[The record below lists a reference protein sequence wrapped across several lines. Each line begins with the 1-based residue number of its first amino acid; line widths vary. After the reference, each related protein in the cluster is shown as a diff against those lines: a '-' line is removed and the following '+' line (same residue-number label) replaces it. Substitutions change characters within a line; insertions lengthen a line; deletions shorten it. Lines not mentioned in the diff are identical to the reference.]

1 MSTDTITSTSTN
13 TVASPRSAAGASS
26 YKLRTFVVVFSL
38 TATVV
43 YVLCDL
49 LGFPL
54 FTYHPA
60 TGRLE
65 WGYAL
70 PRRNEGPVMYWY
82 GWLLTTAIVSTVVA
96 LLATFLP
103 ENVTRRIPLFALWVL
118 PVLAVPIMF
127 YTLMSF
133 WTK

>member
-1 MSTDTITSTSTN
+1 MSTETVTSPG
-13 TVASPRSAAGASS
+13 TVASAPARSAVAASARV
-26 YKLRTFVVVFSL
+26 RTFVVVFSI
-38 TATVV
+38 TATVG

-49 LGFPL
+49 LGWPL

-65 WGYAL
+65 WGYAP

-82 GWLLTTAIVSTVVA
+82 GWVLTTAIVSTVVA
-96 LLATFLP
+96 ALATFVP
-103 ENVTRRIPLFALWVL
+103 ENVTRRIPLFTLWLL

-127 YTLMSF
+127 WSLMYF

>member
-1 MSTDTITSTSTN
+1 MNAKSLA
-13 TVASPRSAAGASS
+13 ASE
-26 YKLRTFVVVFSL
+26 KFRTFVLVFSL
-38 TATVV
+38 TAMVI
-43 YVLCDL
+43 YVLSDVFGL
-49 LGFPL
+49 PV

-60 TGRLE
+60 TGRFE

-82 GWLLTTAIVSTVVA
+82 GWILTMLIGATVA
-96 LLATFLP
+96 GLLATLLP
-103 ENVTRRIPLFALWVL
+103 ERMGKKIPLALLWVL
-118 PVLAVPIMF
+118 PILAAPVMF

>member
-1 MSTDTITSTSTN
+1 MSTETITSKTTIASAPSRA
-13 TVASPRSAAGASS
+13 VASSR
-26 YKLRTFVVVFSL
+26 LRTFVVVFSI

-43 YVLCDL
+43 YVLCL
-49 LGFPL
+49 LFGWPL

-65 WGYAL
+65 WGYGL

-82 GWLLTTAIVSTVVA
+82 GWVVMTAIVSSLVA

-103 ENVTRRIPLFALWVL
+103 ERITGRIPLFLLWALPLATL
-118 PVLAVPIMF
+118 PIFAF
-127 YTLMSF
+127 TLKEF
-133 WTK
+133 FFR

>member
-1 MSTDTITSTSTN
+1 MKAHPI
-13 TVASPRSAAGASS
+13 VSS
-26 YKLRTFVVVFSL
+26 NKFRTFMLVFSL
-38 TATVV
+38 SATVI

-49 LGFPL
+49 LSLPL
-54 FTYHPA
+54 FTFHPA
-60 TGRLE
+60 TGRVE

-82 GWLLTTAIVSTVVA
+82 GWLLTTLIASSVIA
-96 LLATFLP
+96 LLATLLP
-103 ENVTRRIPLFALWVL
+103 ENVTKRIPLVALWVL
-118 PVLAVPIMF
+118 PILAVPVMA

>member
-1 MSTDTITSTSTN
+1 MSTETVTSPGA
-13 TVASPRSAAGASS
+13 VASAPPRAAAATSS
-26 YKLRTFVVVFSL
+26 KLRTFVVVFSI

-49 LGFPL
+49 LGLPL
-54 FTYHPA
+54 FTFHPG

-82 GWLLTTAIVSTVVA
+82 GWVLTTAIVSSVVA

-103 ENVTRRIPLFALWVL
+103 EHVTRRIPLAILWLL

>member
-1 MSTDTITSTSTN
+1 MSTESVTSTT
-13 TVASPRSAAGASS
+13 TVAARRRAAVASS
-26 YKLRTFVVVFSL
+26 SKLRTFVVVFSL

-65 WGYAL
+65 WGL
-70 PRRNEGPVMYWY
+70 TPPRRNEGPVMYWY
-82 GWLLTTAIVSTVVA
+82 GWLVTTAIASSIVA

-103 ENVTRRIPLFALWVL
+103 ENITRRIPLFLLWVL
-118 PVLAVPIMF
+118 PLLAVPIMA

-133 WTK
+133 WTR

>member
-1 MSTDTITSTSTN
+1 MSTESVTSTT
-13 TVASPRSAAGASS
+13 TVAARRRAAVASS
-26 YKLRTFVVVFSL
+26 SKLRTFVVVFSL

-65 WGYAL
+65 WGLAP

-82 GWLLTTAIVSTVVA
+82 GWLVTTAIVSTVVA

-103 ENVTRRIPLFALWVL
+103 ENLTRRIPLVLLWLL
-118 PVLAVPIMF
+118 PLLAVPIMA

-133 WTK
+133 WTR

>member
-1 MSTDTITSTSTN
+1 MSTETVTPR
-13 TVASPRSAAGASS
+13 TVAPAPARSAVAASARV
-26 YKLRTFVVVFSL
+26 RTFAVVFSI

-49 LGFPL
+49 LGWPL

-82 GWLLTTAIVSTVVA
+82 GWVLTTAIVSTVVA
-96 LLATFLP
+96 ALATFVP
-103 ENVTRRIPLFALWVL
+103 ENVTRRIPLFTLWLL

-127 YTLMSF
+127 WSLMYF

>member
-1 MSTDTITSTSTN
+1 MSTDTITSTN
-13 TVASPRSAAGASS
+13 TVASARPAAVASS
-26 YKLRTFVVVFSL
+26 YKMRTFVVVFSL

-96 LLATFLP
+96 FLATLLP
-103 ENVTRRIPLFALWVL
+103 ESVTRRIPLFTLWLL
-118 PVLAVPIMF
+118 PILAAPIMF

>member
-1 MSTDTITSTSTN
+1 MSTESITSTT
-13 TVASPRSAAGASS
+13 TVASRRRPAVASS
-26 YKLRTFVVVFSL
+26 SKVRTFVLVFSL

-65 WGYAL
+65 WGLAP

-82 GWLLTTAIVSTVVA
+82 GWLVTTAIVSSVVG
-96 LLATFLP
+96 LLATLLP
-103 ENVTRRIPLFALWVL
+103 ERATSRIPLFALWLL
-118 PVLAVPIMF
+118 PILAVPVMA

-133 WTK
+133 WTR

>member
-1 MSTDTITSTSTN
+1 MSTNTITSTN
-13 TVASPRSAAGASS
+13 TAASPRSRSGAVASS
-26 YKLRTFVVVFSL
+26 YKLRTFLVVFSL

-65 WGYAL
+65 WGQTL

-82 GWLLTTAIVSTVVA
+82 GWVVTTAIVSTVVA
-96 LLATFLP
+96 FLATLLP
-103 ENVTRRIPLFALWVL
+103 ESLTRRIPLVALWLL
-118 PVLAVPIMF
+118 PLIAVPIMF

>member
-1 MSTDTITSTSTN
+1 MSTN
-13 TVASPRSAAGASS
+13 TVTSANTVASSRSGAVVSS
-26 YKLRTFVVVFSL
+26 YKLRAFVVVFSL

-54 FTYHPA
+54 FTFHPA

-82 GWLLTTAIVSTVVA
+82 GWLVTTAIVSTVVA
-96 LLATFLP
+96 FLATFLP
-103 ENVTRRIPLFALWVL
+103 EGLTRRIPLFALWLL
-118 PVLAVPIMF
+118 PVIAVPIMF

>member
-1 MSTDTITSTSTN
+1 MS
-13 TVASPRSAAGASS
+13 AQPLASS
-26 YKLRTFVVVFSL
+26 EKFRTFVLVFSL
-38 TATVV
+38 TATVI
-43 YVLCDL
+43 YVLSDL
-49 LGFPL
+49 LGLPL

-60 TGRLE
+60 TGRFE
-65 WGYAL
+65 FGYGL

-82 GWLLTTAIVSTVVA
+82 GWLLTTLIGAAVA
-96 LLATFLP
+96 GLLATLLP
-103 ENVTRRIPLFALWVL
+103 ESMSRRIPLALLWVL

>member
-1 MSTDTITSTSTN
+1 MSTETITPTT
-13 TVASPRSAAGASS
+13 TIASGRSAAASS
-26 YKLRTFVVVFSL
+26 TKVRTFVVVFSL

-43 YVLCDL
+43 YVLCL
-49 LGFPL
+49 LFGWPL

-82 GWLLTTAIVSTVVA
+82 GWILTTAIASSVVA
-96 LLATFLP
+96 VAATLLP
-103 ENVTRRIPLFALWVL
+103 ERITGRIPLFLLWVL
-118 PVLAVPIMF
+118 PVAA
-127 YTLMSF
+127 
-133 WTK
+133 

>member
-1 MSTDTITSTSTN
+1 MSTN
-13 TVASPRSAAGASS
+13 TVTSTKTAASARSAAVASS
-26 YKLRTFVVVFSL
+26 SRLRTFVVAFSL

-60 TGRLE
+60 TGRIE

-82 GWLLTTAIVSTVVA
+82 GWVVTTAIVSTVVA
-96 LLATFLP
+96 LLATYLP
-103 ENVTRRIPLFALWVL
+103 ENVTRRIPLFTLWLL

>member
-1 MSTDTITSTSTN
+1 VSAKSFA
-13 TVASPRSAAGASS
+13 ASE
-26 YKLRTFVVVFSL
+26 KFRTFVLVFSL
-38 TATVV
+38 TATAV
-43 YVLCDL
+43 YVLSDL
-49 LGFPL
+49 LGLPL

-60 TGRLE
+60 TGRFE
-65 WGYAL
+65 FGYGL

-82 GWLLTTAIVSTVVA
+82 GWILTTLIGAGMA
-96 LLATFLP
+96 GLLATLLP
-103 ENVTRRIPLFALWVL
+103 ESMSRKIPLALLWVL

>member
-1 MSTDTITSTSTN
+1 MRTN
-13 TVASPRSAAGASS
+13 IIASS
-26 YKLRTFVVVFSL
+26 EKFRTFALVFSL
-38 TATVV
+38 TAVVV

-49 LGFPL
+49 LKLPL

-82 GWLLTTAIVSTVVA
+82 GWLLTTLIAASA
-96 LLATFLP
+96 MGLLATLLP
-103 ENVTRRIPLFALWVL
+103 ERMTRRVPLFALWLL
-118 PVLAVPIMF
+118 PILAVPIMA

-133 WTK
+133 WIR

>member
-1 MSTDTITSTSTN
+1 MSTNTITSTN
-13 TVASPRSAAGASS
+13 TVASPRSAAVASS
-26 YKLRTFVVVFSL
+26 YKLRTFLVVFSL

-54 FTYHPA
+54 FTFHPA

-82 GWLLTTAIVSTVVA
+82 GWLVTTAIVSTVVA
-96 LLATFLP
+96 FLATFLP
-103 ENVTRRIPLFALWVL
+103 ESATRRIPLFALWLL
-118 PVLAVPIMF
+118 PIIAVPIMF

>member
-1 MSTDTITSTSTN
+1 MNRAAFVTSAKFRTFAIVFSI
-13 TVASPRSAAGASS
+13 SAAV
-26 YKLRTFVVVFSL
+26 L
-38 TATVV
+38 

-49 LGFPL
+49 LGLPL

-70 PRRNEGPVMYWY
+70 PRRGEGPVMYWY
-82 GWLLTTAIVSTVVA
+82 GWTLTTLLGAA
-96 LLATFLP
+96 ALGLLATLLP
-103 ENVTRRIPLFALWVL
+103 ESAVRKIPLALVWL
-118 PVLAVPIMF
+118 APLLAVPLLV
-127 YTLMSF
+127 YSLMPF

>member
-1 MSTDTITSTSTN
+1 MSTETITSTN
-13 TVASPRSAAGASS
+13 TVASPRKAAVVSS
-26 YKLRTFVVVFSL
+26 YKLRTFVVAFSL
-38 TATVV
+38 AATVI
-43 YVLCDL
+43 YVVCDL
-49 LGFPL
+49 LGLPL
-54 FTYHPA
+54 FTFHPA
-60 TGRLE
+60 TGRVE

-82 GWLLTTAIVSTVVA
+82 GWVMTTAIASTVVA

-103 ENVTRRIPLFALWVL
+103 ESVTRRIPLFTLWLL
-118 PVLAVPIMF
+118 PVIAVPIMF

>member
-1 MSTDTITSTSTN
+1 MSTNTVTSTN
-13 TVASPRSAAGASS
+13 TVAAARATATSS
-26 YKLRTFVVVFSL
+26 TKLRTFVVVFSL

-65 WGYAL
+65 WGYTL

-103 ENVTRRIPLFALWVL
+103 ESVTRRIPLFTLWVL
-118 PVLAVPIMF
+118 PIIAVPIMF
-127 YTLMSF
+127 YTLWSF

>member
-1 MSTDTITSTSTN
+1 MSTETVTSRN
-13 TVASPRSAAGASS
+13 AVRSSRAAGLSS
-26 YKLRTFVVVFSL
+26 VKLRSFVLVFSV
-38 TATVV
+38 TATLV
-43 YVLCDL
+43 YVLCEL
-49 LGFPL
+49 LGLPL

-82 GWLLTTAIVSTVVA
+82 GWVLTTAVVSTVMG
-96 LLATFLP
+96 LLATLLP
-103 ENVTRRIPLFALWVL
+103 ESAIRRFPLFALWVL
-118 PVLAVPIMF
+118 PVIAVPIMF
-127 YTLMSF
+127 FTLWSF

>member
-1 MSTDTITSTSTN
+1 MSTN
-13 TVASPRSAAGASS
+13 TVVSTKAVTAAAPSATAN
-26 YKLRTFVVVFSL
+26 KLRTFMVVFSL

-82 GWLLTTAIVSTVVA
+82 GWVVTTAIVSSVVA

-103 ENVTRRIPLFALWVL
+103 ENVTRRIPLFILWLL
-118 PVLAVPIMF
+118 PVLAVPVMF

>member
-1 MSTDTITSTSTN
+1 MSTNTITSTN
-13 TVASPRSAAGASS
+13 TVASPRSGAVASS
-26 YKLRTFVVVFSL
+26 YKLRTFVVAFSL
-38 TATVV
+38 AATVI

-49 LGFPL
+49 LDLPL

-65 WGYAL
+65 WGYTL

-82 GWLLTTAIVSTVVA
+82 GWVMTTAFASTVVA
-96 LLATFLP
+96 FLATFLP
-103 ENVTRRIPLFALWVL
+103 ESVTRRMPLFALWLL
-118 PVLAVPIMF
+118 PIIAVPIMF

>member
-1 MSTDTITSTSTN
+1 MSTDTIPSTT
-13 TVASPRSAAGASS
+13 TVASPRSAAASS
-26 YKLRTFVVVFSL
+26 TRLRTFVVVFSL

-43 YVLCDL
+43 YVLCDI

-65 WGYAL
+65 WGYGM

-96 LLATFLP
+96 LLATLLP
-103 ENVTRRIPLFALWVL
+103 ENITRRIPLFTLWLL
-118 PVLAVPIMF
+118 PLLAVPIMF

>member
-1 MSTDTITSTSTN
+1 MSTETIASTATI
-13 TVASPRSAAGASS
+13 ASAPSRAIPSS
-26 YKLRTFVVVFSL
+26 RVRTFVVVFSI
-38 TATVV
+38 TATIV
-43 YVLCDL
+43 YVACL
-49 LGFPL
+49 LFGWPL

-82 GWLLTTAIVSTVVA
+82 GWIVTTAIASSAVA

-103 ENVTRRIPLFALWVL
+103 ERITGRIPLFLLWLL
-118 PVLAVPIMF
+118 PVLAVPIF
-127 YTLMSF
+127 AFTLKEF
-133 WTK
+133 FFR